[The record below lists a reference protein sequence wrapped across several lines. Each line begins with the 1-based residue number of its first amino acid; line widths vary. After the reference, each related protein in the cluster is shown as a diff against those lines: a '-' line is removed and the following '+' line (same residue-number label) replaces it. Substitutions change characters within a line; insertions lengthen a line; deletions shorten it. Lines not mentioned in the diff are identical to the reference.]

1 MRLVGLPRAEP
12 GKSLRFYRA
21 GLCPNSGA
29 APPSE
34 SGYVVMF
41 LYYFCIVILFYILN
55 YKLFRL

>member
-1 MRLVGLPRAEP
+1 MRLVGLPRTEP

-34 SGYVVMF
+34 PDYVVMF
-41 LYYFCIVILFYILN
+41 SILFLYYYSILYF
-55 YKLFRL
+55 KL